1 MHDSVPLAWFSRQA
15 RRAVLCVVA
24 TVSMSA
30 SGFGCS
36 THDRPSRPPPMRGVG
51 PVLQT
56 VPLRSPPASTDLTD
70 PREFPEQNQAMPAAA
85 AAPSDEDNDKK
96 KEKRDFSAELVR
108 AFGDPASCLQPR
120 TSDTGPGQLPIALS
134 TQVMPSG
141 MVADSSVSAPGLSPD
156 EVKCLRQRLESVHF
170 AQPIENAPFRV
181 TGSMTLARS
190 GGATRATARVEE
202 KKREDKADKPQDPWQ
217 EPAAPAPVEQ
227 NTDYIEPQPAAAIEK
242 IAAPRYE
249 DPWKE
254 PVAPPPVAQNT
265 EPGEP

>member
-1 MHDSVPLAWFSRQA
+1 MHDSVRLAWFSRRA
-15 RRAVLCVVA
+15 RRAVLRVVA
-24 TVSMSA
+24 TVSLCA

-36 THDRPSRPPPMRGVG
+36 THDRPSRPPPTRGVG

-56 VPLRSPPASTDLTD
+56 VPLRSPPASTDLVD
-70 PREFPEQNQAMPAAA
+70 PREFPEQNQAMPATA
-85 AAPSDEDNDKK
+85 AAPSDEDKDKD

-120 TSDTGPGQLPIALS
+120 TDNTGPSQLPVALS
-134 TQVMPSG
+134 TQVMPGG

-156 EVKCLRQRLESVHF
+156 ELKCLRQRLEGVHF

-190 GGATRATARVEE
+190 GGTTNASARVEQ
-202 KKREDKADKPQDPWQ
+202 KKPEDKADQPQDPWQ
-217 EPAAPAPVEQ
+217 EPAAPPPVQQ
-227 NTDYIEPQPAAAIEK
+227 NTEYIEPQPAAAIEK
-242 IAAPRYE
+242 MAAPHYE
-249 DPWKE
+249 DPWQE